1 MGIGFSDRAAEASP
15 GPWSTTAAEVR
26 DSFFV
31 FFLAALF
38 GRGWLR

>member
-1 MGIGFSDRAAEASP
+1 MGIGLSDRSAEASQ
-15 GPWSTTAAEVR
+15 GPLSTTAAEVR

-31 FFLAALF
+31 AALF

>member
-1 MGIGFSDRAAEASP
+1 MGIGLSDRSAEAFTRP
-15 GPWSTTAAEVR
+15 LSTTAAEVR

-31 FFLAALF
+31 LFVAALF